1 MIQLNNDCL
10 VFQLSNGESIP
21 CSVERFTIELI
32 GEAVAGI
39 DSELIRNAAQ
49 AVLHHFRHDLKRATV
64 TLAEFSEAL
73 EKVLRSLGLNVTT
86 TATSPG
92 GPAGE
97 GDFEGANTSFLATP
111 DAAPM
116 PETETDL
123 AELAALTDGSFELDF
138 FPRLRE
144 LMRESLQ
151 RTPRYLRFTGLRPCA
166 KRLVGARRWSHR
178 CSAMSDQIVDFL
190 RECLN
195 AETPAG
201 QCALVVQ

>member
-1 MIQLNNDCL
+1 MIQLSNDCL

-39 DSELIRNAAQ
+39 DSELIRNAAH
-49 AVLHHFRHDLKRATV
+49 AVLHHFRHDLKRSTV

-86 TATSPG
+86 TASAGGMAETSPAPSEES
-92 GPAGE
+92 PA
-97 GDFEGANTSFLATP
+97 AALLP
-111 DAAPM
+111 D
-116 PETETDL
+116 EETDL
-123 AELAALTDGSFELDF
+123 AQLAAQAEGTFELDF

-151 RTPRYLRFTGLRPCA
+151 RSPRYMRFTGLRPCA
-166 KRLVGARRWSHR
+166 KRLVGARRWSQR
-178 CSAMSDQIVDFL
+178 CTDMSDQIVDFL

-195 AETPAG
+195 AETPAE

>member
-1 MIQLNNDCL
+1 MIQLSNDCL

-39 DSELIRNAAQ
+39 DSELIRNAAH
-49 AVLHHFRHDLKRATV
+49 AVLHHFRHDLKRSTV

-86 TATSPG
+86 TASAG
-92 GPAGE
+92 GGMGLVE
-97 GDFEGANTSFLATP
+97 TP
-111 DAAPM
+111 AAPAAGLL
-116 PETETDL
+116 PDEETDL
-123 AELAALTDGSFELDF
+123 AQLAAQAEGSFELDF

-151 RTPRYLRFTGLRPCA
+151 RSPRYVRFTGLRPCA

-178 CSAMSDQIVDFL
+178 CTAMSDQIVGFL

-195 AETPAG
+195 AETPAE

>member
-32 GEAVAGI
+32 GEAVEGI
-39 DSELIRNAAQ
+39 DSELIRNAAH
-49 AVLHHFRHDLKRATV
+49 AVLHHFRHDLKRSTV

-86 TATSPG
+86 TASSPG
-92 GPAGE
+92 GTVGTA
-97 GDFEGANTSFLATP
+97 DMGAIDTALPVAPIAAAALLP
-111 DAAPM
+111 D
-116 PETETDL
+116 EETDL
-123 AELAALTDGSFELDF
+123 AQLAADGSFELDF
-138 FPRLRE
+138 FPRLRG

-151 RTPRYLRFTGLRPCA
+151 RSPRYVRFTGLRPCA
-166 KRLVGARRWSHR
+166 KRLVGAQRWSHR

-195 AETPAG
+195 AETPAE
-201 QCALVVQ
+201 QCALVVR

>member
-1 MIQLNNDCL
+1 MIQLSNDCL

-39 DSELIRNAAQ
+39 DSELIRNAAH
-49 AVLHHFRHDLKRATV
+49 AVLHHFRHDLKRSTV

-86 TATSPG
+86 TASAGAVAEHDPVPLETSPE
-92 GPAGE
+92 A
-97 GDFEGANTSFLATP
+97 ALLP
-111 DAAPM
+111 D
-116 PETETDL
+116 EETDL
-123 AELAALTDGSFELDF
+123 AQLAAQSSGSFELDF
-138 FPRLRE
+138 FPRLRG

-151 RTPRYLRFTGLRPCA
+151 RSPRYVRFTGLRPCA
-166 KRLVGARRWSHR
+166 KQLVGARRWSDR
-178 CSAMSDQIVDFL
+178 CTAMSDQIVDFL

-195 AETPAG
+195 AETPAE

>member
-1 MIQLNNDCL
+1 MIQLSNDCL

-32 GEAVAGI
+32 GEAVEGI
-39 DSELIRNAAQ
+39 DSELIRNAAH
-49 AVLHHFRHDLKRATV
+49 AVLHHFRHDLKRTTV

-86 TATSPG
+86 TATAG
-92 GPAGE
+92 GGKNLME
-97 GDFEGANTSFLATP
+97 TP
-111 DAAPM
+111 AAPVASLL
-116 PETETDL
+116 PDEETDL
-123 AELAALTDGSFELDF
+123 AQLAAQSAGSFELDF

-151 RTPRYLRFTGLRPCA
+151 RSPRYVRFIGLRPCA
-166 KRLVGARRWSHR
+166 KQLVGARRWSHR

-195 AETPAG
+195 AETPTE